1 MLDDFMDSYEEKGRS
16 LNQPKISM
24 FGLKDFKA
32 KLLLFLFFLFVV
44 STTVAILY
52 YKEISDLKKDPQKVA
67 EKEIKEI
74 VEKVSRHMI
83 LPEGE
88 LPTAA
93 VVSDPDI
100 LKKDQPFFNN
110 AKKGDRVLIYANA
123 LKAILYNPELDKII
137 EVAPLN
143 INGR

>member
-1 MLDDFMDSYEEKGRS
+1 MKKKVVQSVM
-16 LNQPKISM
+16 M
-24 FGLKDFKA
+24 FLF
-32 KLLLFLFFLFVV
+32 LLFIISF
-44 STTVAILY
+44 TVAILY
-52 YKEISDLKKDPQKVA
+52 YKEASNLKKNPEKVA
-67 EKEIKEI
+67 EEEIKEI
-74 VEKVSRHMI
+74 VEKVSKHMI

-88 LPTAA
+88 IPTAA

-123 LKAILYNPELDKII
+123 LKAILYNPELDKIV
-137 EVAPLN
+137 EVSPLN